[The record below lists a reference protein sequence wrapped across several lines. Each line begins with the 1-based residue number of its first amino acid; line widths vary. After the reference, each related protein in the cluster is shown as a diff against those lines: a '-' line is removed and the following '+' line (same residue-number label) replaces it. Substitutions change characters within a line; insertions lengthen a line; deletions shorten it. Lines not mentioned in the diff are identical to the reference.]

1 MKRKCQKMTYRM
13 TNLLRKHRG
22 QSLCVHGSCTER
34 RHVGGHLGRKA
45 SSPRRMPRDAFWMN
59 EGRRFY
65 TVCES
70 RKELGIS
77 SLLSHPWVYTGKTL
91 QRLQKILRSLQLN
104 FACAYMWYMMWE
116 CLCVPREANS
126 ELWVPSSAALHLRFL
141 LFETGSL
148 TGFDAVQS
156 GLPVSSGESIR
167 LHPRPVDIRRLL
179 PCPAYMWVLGI
190 QTQLLIPV

>member
-1 MKRKCQKMTYRM
+1 M

-22 QSLCVHGSCTER
+22 QSLCVHGSCTKR
-34 RHVGGHLGRKA
+34 RQVVGHLGRKA
-45 SSPRRMPRDAFWMN
+45 SSAWRMPRDAFWMDQ
-59 EGRRFY
+59 GRRFY

-70 RKELGIS
+70 SKRIGIS
-77 SLLSHPWVYTGKTL
+77 SILSHTWVYTGKTL

-116 CLCVPREANS
+116 RLCVPREANS
-126 ELWVPSSAALHLRFL
+126 ELWVPPSAALHLRIL

-167 LHPRPVDIRRLL
+167 LHPPVPWISDACFHARHICGCWGSKLS
-179 PCPAYMWVLGI
+179 A
-190 QTQLLIPV
+190 